1 MSIALDPTERR
12 LVGSLIE
19 KQLSVPESYPLT
31 LNALVAACNQKSNR
45 DPETNLPEYMVSGA
59 LRALMEKQ
67 WVIHWEREG
76 SRVPRYTHRAQDQ
89 LGVDEHDLAILAELL
104 LRGPQSPPELRTRA
118 SRMRPFASLE
128 EVERRLDALAK
139 RPVPYVR
146 CLGRRPGERVARWEH
161 LLGGGDLEG
170 RAAAP
175 ESRPAATAA
184 PEAPAALPSPAPLA
198 ALPADPVAELL
209 DRVERL
215 ECEVASLREEMG
227 RLHGGAAD

>member
-1 MSIALDPTERR
+1 MSISLDPTERR
-12 LVGSLIE
+12 IVGALIE
-19 KQLSVPESYPLT
+19 KQLSVPESYPLS

-59 LRALMEKQ
+59 LSALMEKQ

-104 LRGPQSPPELRTRA
+104 LRGPQSSPELKTRA
-118 SRMRPFASLE
+118 SRMRPLPSLE
-128 EVERRLDALAK
+128 EVERRLDALAR

-170 RAAAP
+170 KRAAP
-175 ESRPAATAA
+175 ESRPAET
-184 PEAPAALPSPAPLA
+184 AALPAPAPVA
-198 ALPADPVAELL
+198 ALPADPIAEILERL
-209 DRVERL
+209 ARVER
-215 ECEVASLREEMG
+215 EVESIREEMG
-227 RLHGGAAD
+227 RLHGNAAD